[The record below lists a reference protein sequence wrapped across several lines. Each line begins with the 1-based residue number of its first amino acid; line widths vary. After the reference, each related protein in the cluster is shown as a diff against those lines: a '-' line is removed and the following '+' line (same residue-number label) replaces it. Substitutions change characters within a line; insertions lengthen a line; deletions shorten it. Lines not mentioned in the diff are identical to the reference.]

1 MKTILVDAWNTF
13 VKNKKIDLRLLKI
26 LEKFPCDK
34 IIVTNANLSEQK
46 DLGIINMPY
55 SVFSLS
61 HNPEKTN
68 KLYFDRLCNE
78 QKLKKEELLYIEHNI
93 VSVET
98 AKTFGIKSILFN
110 ENYLEIEEFLN
121 QNYNE

>member
-26 LEKFPCDK
+26 LEKYPCDK
-34 IIVTNANLSEQK
+34 IIVTNANASEQK

-61 HNPEKTN
+61 HK
-68 KLYFDRLCNE
+68 
-78 QKLKKEELLYIEHNI
+78 
-93 VSVET
+93 
-98 AKTFGIKSILFN
+98 
-110 ENYLEIEEFLN
+110 FLN
-121 QNYNE
+121 WFSQ

>member
-26 LEKFPCDK
+26 LEKYPCDK
-34 IIVTNANLSEQK
+34 IIVTNANASEQK

-68 KLYFDRLCNE
+68 TLYFDILCNE
-78 QKLKKEELLYIEHNI
+78 KKLKKEELLYIEHNI
-93 VSVET
+93 DSFET
-98 AKTFGIKSILFN
+98 AKIFGIKSILFK

>member
-68 KLYFDRLCNE
+68 KLYFDILCNE
-78 QKLKKEELLYIEHNI
+78 KKLKKEELLYIEHNI

>member
-13 VKNKKIDLRLLKI
+13 VKNKKIDLRLMKI

-68 KLYFDRLCNE
+68 KLYFDILCNE
-78 QKLKKEELLYIEHNI
+78 KKLKKEELLYIEHNI

>member
-1 MKTILVDAWNTF
+1 M
-13 VKNKKIDLRLLKI
+13 KI

-68 KLYFDRLCNE
+68 KLYFDILCNE
-78 QKLKKEELLYIEHNI
+78 KKLKKEELLYIEHNI